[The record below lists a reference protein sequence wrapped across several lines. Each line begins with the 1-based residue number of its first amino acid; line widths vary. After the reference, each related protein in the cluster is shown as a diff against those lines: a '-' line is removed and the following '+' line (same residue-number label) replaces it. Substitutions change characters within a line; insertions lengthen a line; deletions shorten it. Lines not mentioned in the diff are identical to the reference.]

1 LSSHDETDEQEKAV
15 TEMREIC
22 YCGRRGEAKG
32 REPIGDSGGERPL
45 RCPNCG
51 HLDYLV
57 WLPEDVRT
65 LVLDEAE
72 RRTIRRKA
80 STTA

>member
-1 LSSHDETDEQEKAV
+1 LSSHDETGEQEKAV

-22 YCGRRGEAKG
+22 YCRHPGEAED

-45 RCPNCG
+45 RSPSCG
-51 HLDYLV
+51 HLDYTL

-65 LVLDEAE
+65 LVLDEAK